1 MSNENNL
8 KENDIRP
15 VSLMANQKVVVLKD
29 VAMLLNERDKFVD
42 VNCPACDSSVKRK
55 KYEKYGLEYVECPNC
70 DTFYISPR
78 PTDEVLGK
86 FYANSYNYEY
96 WNKYIFP
103 ASEEARRQKIFVPR
117 VNTVLEYCKKY
128 QVNQNSLLEVGAAF
142 GTFCTEMKSR
152 NFFEKVI
159 GIEPT
164 PNLAQ
169 TCREKGIDIIE
180 KPIEQVHFKDDE
192 KFDVVVNFEV
202 IEHLFS
208 PKDFIV
214 KCKNLLKKGGLFI
227 VTCPNGKGFDISV
240 LGNVSDTV
248 DHEHLNYFNPKSLS
262 SLLVDCGFE
271 VLNVNTPGKLDAE
284 LVRNKVLSGDVSL
297 ENQPFLKEVLV
308 DNWDSTG
315 ALFQKFISDSGLSSN
330 MWIVARNK

>member
-1 MSNENNL
+1 MSNEKNL

-42 VNCPACDSSVKRK
+42 VNCPACNSSVKNK

-70 DTFYISPR
+70 ETFYISPR
-78 PTDEVLGK
+78 PTDEVLAK
-86 FYANSYNYEY
+86 FYANSFNYEY

-128 QVNQNSLLEVGAAF
+128 EVTPNSLLEVGAAF

-152 NFFEKVI
+152 NYFKKVI
-159 GIEPT
+159 GVEPT

-169 TCREKGIDIIE
+169 TCREKGIEIIE
-180 KPIEQVHFKDDE
+180 KPIEQVHFKEEE

-208 PKDFIV
+208 PKDFIA

-240 LGNVSDTV
+240 LGDVSDTV

-262 SLLVDCGFE
+262 GLLIDCGFE

-297 ENQPFLKEVLV
+297 DSQPFLKQVLV
-308 DNWDSTG
+308 DNWDSAG
-315 ALFQKFISDSGLSSN
+315 ELFQKFISESGLSSN
-330 MWIVARNK
+330 MWIVARSK